1 MCVLSLTVKTC
12 TSESELELLCD
23 SESESLVSMILTR
36 VVWLEERHNFHVCES
51 KALTALGKL
60 NPSIGG
66 KLVCR

>member
-36 VVWLEERHNFHVCES
+36 VQGVDSTW
-51 KALTALGKL
+51 KAKSF
-60 NPSIGG
+60 N
-66 KLVCR
+66 RR